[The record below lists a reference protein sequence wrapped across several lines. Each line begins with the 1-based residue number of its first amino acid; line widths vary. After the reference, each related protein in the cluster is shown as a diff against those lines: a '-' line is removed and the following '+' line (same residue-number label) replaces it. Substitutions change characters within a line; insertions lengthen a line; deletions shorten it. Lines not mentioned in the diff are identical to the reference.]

1 MNIFSPPFPL
11 DLATCFWEGIQQK
24 LLKYSVMPQASS
36 FPFCLRNQ
44 DSEQQLYKFT
54 ALVQSAG
61 DELMTAGT
69 EMLTP
74 LKTAAKRPDPPILP
88 PCPLARLC
96 FYFFSLSD
104 AST

>member
-1 MNIFSPPFPL
+1 
-11 DLATCFWEGIQQK
+11 
-24 LLKYSVMPQASS
+24 
-36 FPFCLRNQ
+36 
-44 DSEQQLYKFT
+44 
-54 ALVQSAG
+54 
-61 DELMTAGT
+61 MTAGT